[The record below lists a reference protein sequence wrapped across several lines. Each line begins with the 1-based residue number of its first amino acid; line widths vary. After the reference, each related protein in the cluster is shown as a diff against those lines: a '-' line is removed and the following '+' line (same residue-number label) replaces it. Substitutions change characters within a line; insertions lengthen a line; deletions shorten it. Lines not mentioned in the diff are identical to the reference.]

1 MRYKQIRYD
10 GLMEKYII
18 DFSKDLI
25 KFIDAS
31 PLNYFAVKNSSEIL
45 EANGFKKLKED
56 EVWDLD
62 KGKYY
67 TTRDDSALIA
77 FEIGEDVK
85 KGFEIIGSHT
95 DSPTFKIKS
104 NAEVD
109 DTGFLKLNIE
119 AYGGMIHSSWLDRTL
134 SLAGKVAYKEKGEI
148 KYALVN
154 IDRDLLTI
162 ANAAIHMNRE
172 INKGY
177 SYNAQENL
185 YPLVEAIRENLEPEN
200 YLVNILAEELE
211 IGAEDILDFDLA
223 LYDRQKGAIINNMV
237 HIGRLDNLGS
247 VHASLRALVD
257 SKPGRNKMI
266 LLSDN
271 EEIGSRTRGGAA
283 SNFLENT
290 LERIALKFGL
300 DREGY
305 QIMVENSMIISAD
318 QAHATH
324 PNYKNFADPTNI
336 VKMNEGLVIKIAANG
351 AYATSIETKARLIN
365 IANKS
370 GYKLQ
375 TFHNRN
381 DKQGGSTIG
390 PITAT
395 ALGIK
400 AIDVG
405 IPLLAMHSIRELAGV
420 RDIYEAYD
428 IYKKFFEE
436 D

>member
-1 MRYKQIRYD
+1 
-10 GLMEKYII
+10 MEKYSI

-25 KFIDAS
+25 NFIDRS
-31 PLNYFAVKNSSEIL
+31 PLNYFAVKNASEIL
-45 EANGFKKLKED
+45 EENGFKKVRED
-56 EVWDLD
+56 EVWELE

-77 FEIGEDVK
+77 FEIGEDIK

-104 NAEVD
+104 NSEMA

-119 AYGGMIHSSWLDRTL
+119 AYGGMIHSTWLDRTL
-134 SLAGKVAYKEKGEI
+134 SLAGKVSYEEDGKI
-148 KYALVN
+148 NYALVN
-154 IDRDLLTI
+154 IDKDLLTI

-177 SYNAQENL
+177 AYNAQDNL
-185 YPLVEAIRENLEPEN
+185 YPLVKTIKDDLESEN
-200 YLVNILAEELE
+200 YLVNLLAEELK
-211 IGAEDILDFDLA
+211 IKAEDIIDFDLG

-237 HIGRLDNLGS
+237 HVGRLDNLGS
-247 VHASLRALVD
+247 VHASLMALVD
-257 SKPGRNKMI
+257 SKQGKNKII

-271 EEIGSRTRGGAA
+271 EEIGSSTRGGAA
-283 SNFLENT
+283 SNFLGNI

-300 DREGY
+300 DREEY
-305 QIMVENSMIISAD
+305 QIMIENSMIISAD
-318 QAHATH
+318 QAHAVH
-324 PNYKNFADPTNI
+324 PNYKAFADPTNI

-351 AYATSIETKARLIN
+351 AYASTLETKTRLIN
-365 IANKS
+365 IAKKHD
-370 GYKLQ
+370 YKLQ

-381 DKQGGSTIG
+381 DKVGGSTIG
-390 PITAT
+390 PITST

-420 RDIYEAYD
+420 EDIYEAYE

>member
-1 MRYKQIRYD
+1 MNS
-10 GLMEKYII
+10 I

-25 KFIDAS
+25 NFIDRS
-31 PLNYFAVKNSSEIL
+31 PLNYFAVKNASEIL
-45 EANGFKKLKED
+45 EENGFKKVKED
-56 EVWDLD
+56 EVWELE

-77 FEIGEDVK
+77 FEIGEDIK
-85 KGFEIIGSHT
+85 KGFDIIGSHT

-104 NAEVD
+104 NPEMD
-109 DTGFLKLNIE
+109 DIGFLKLNIE
-119 AYGGMIHSSWLDRTL
+119 GYGGMIHSTWLDRTL
-134 SLAGKVAYKEKGEI
+134 SLAGKVAYKEEGKI

-177 SYNAQENL
+177 AYNTQENL
-185 YPLVEAIRENLEPEN
+185 YPLVKTIKDNLESEN
-200 YLVNILAEELE
+200 YLVNLLAEELK
-211 IGAEDILDFDLA
+211 IKVEDIIDFDLG

-237 HIGRLDNLGS
+237 HVGRLDNLGS
-247 VHASLRALVD
+247 VHASLKALID
-257 SKPGRNKMI
+257 SKPGKNKMI

-271 EEIGSRTRGGAA
+271 EEIGSSTRGGAA
-283 SNFLENT
+283 SNLLGNT
-290 LERIALKFGL
+290 LERIAIKFGL

-318 QAHATH
+318 QAHAVH
-324 PNYKNFADPTNI
+324 PNYKAFADPTNE

-365 IANKS
+365 IANKL

-381 DKQGGSTIG
+381 DKVGGSTIG
-390 PITAT
+390 PITST
-395 ALGIK
+395 VLGIK

-405 IPLLAMHSIRELAGV
+405 IPILAMHSIRELAGV
-420 RDIYEAYD
+420 DDIYEAYE

>member
-1 MRYKQIRYD
+1 MNSI
-10 GLMEKYII
+10 E
-18 DFSKDLI
+18 FSKDLI
-25 KFIDAS
+25 SFIDAS
-31 PLNYFAVKNSSEIL
+31 PLNYFAVKNASEIL
-45 EANGFKKLKED
+45 EDNGFKKLRED
-56 EVWDLD
+56 EVWDLS

-67 TTRDDSALIA
+67 TTRDDSALVA
-77 FEIGEDVK
+77 FEIGEDAK

-104 NAEVD
+104 NPEMVD
-109 DTGFLKLNIE
+109 GGFLKLNIE
-119 AYGGMIHSSWLDRTL
+119 GYGGMIHSTWLDRTL
-134 SLAGKVAYKEKGEI
+134 SLAGKVAYKKDKNIEYG
-148 KYALVN
+148 LVN

-162 ANAAIHMNRE
+162 PNAAIHMNRE

-177 SYNAQENL
+177 AYNPQENL
-185 YPLVEAIRENLEPEN
+185 YPLVETIRENLEKEN
-200 YLVNILAEELE
+200 YLVNLLAEELK
-211 IGAEDILDFDLA
+211 ISAEDILDFDLG

-237 HIGRLDNLGS
+237 QVGRLDNLGS
-247 VHASLRALVD
+247 VHASLKALVD
-257 SKPGRNKMI
+257 SKPGKNKMI

-271 EEIGSRTRGGAA
+271 EEIGSSTRGGAA
-283 SNFLENT
+283 SNLLGNT
-290 LERIALKFGL
+290 LEKIALKFSL

-318 QAHATH
+318 QAHAVH
-324 PNYKNFADPTNI
+324 PNYKSFADPTNK

-351 AYATSIETKARLIN
+351 AYASTLETKARLIN
-365 IANKS
+365 IANKL
-370 GYKLQ
+370 GLKLQ

-381 DKQGGSTIG
+381 DKVGGSTIG
-390 PITAT
+390 PITST

-400 AIDVG
+400 AVDVG

-420 RDIYEAYD
+420 EDIYEAYE

>member
-1 MRYKQIRYD
+1 
-10 GLMEKYII
+10 MEKYII

-25 KFIDAS
+25 NFIDRS
-31 PLNYFAVKNSSEIL
+31 PLNYFAVKNASEIL
-45 EANGFKKLKED
+45 EENGFKKVRED
-56 EVWDLD
+56 EVWELE
-62 KGKYY
+62 KAKYY

-77 FEIGEDVK
+77 FEIGEDIK
-85 KGFEIIGSHT
+85 KGFDIIGSHT

-104 NAEVD
+104 NPEMD
-109 DTGFLKLNIE
+109 DIGFLKLNIE
-119 AYGGMIHSSWLDRTL
+119 GYGGMIHSTWLDRTL
-134 SLAGKVAYKEKGEI
+134 SLAGKVAYKEEGKI

-177 SYNAQENL
+177 AYNTQENL
-185 YPLVEAIRENLEPEN
+185 YPLVKTIKDNLESEN
-200 YLVNILAEELE
+200 YLVNLLAEELK
-211 IGAEDILDFDLA
+211 IKIEDIIDFDLG

-237 HIGRLDNLGS
+237 HVGRLDNLGS
-247 VHASLRALVD
+247 VHASLKALID
-257 SKPGRNKMI
+257 SKPGKNKMI

-271 EEIGSRTRGGAA
+271 EEIGSSTRGGAA
-283 SNFLENT
+283 SNLLGNT
-290 LERIALKFGL
+290 LERIAIKFGL

-318 QAHATH
+318 QSHAVH
-324 PNYKNFADPTNI
+324 PNYKAFADPTNE

-365 IANKS
+365 IAKKH

-381 DKQGGSTIG
+381 DKVGGSTIG
-390 PITAT
+390 PITST
-395 ALGIK
+395 VLGIK

-420 RDIYEAYD
+420 EDIYEAYE

>member
-1 MRYKQIRYD
+1 
-10 GLMEKYII
+10 MEKYII

-25 KFIDAS
+25 NFIDRS
-31 PLNYFAVKNSSEIL
+31 PLNYFAVKNASEIL
-45 EANGFKKLKED
+45 EKNGFKKVRED
-56 EVWDLD
+56 EVWELE

-77 FEIGEDVK
+77 FEIGEDLK

-104 NAEVD
+104 NSEIA

-119 AYGGMIHSSWLDRTL
+119 AYGGMIHSTWLDRTL
-134 SLAGKVAYKEKGEI
+134 SLAGKASYKEDGKI
-148 KYALVN
+148 NYALVN
-154 IDRDLLTI
+154 IDKDLLTI

-177 SYNAQENL
+177 VYNAQDNL
-185 YPLVEAIRENLEPEN
+185 YPLVKTIKDELESEN
-200 YLVNILAEELE
+200 YLVNLLAEELK
-211 IGAEDILDFDLA
+211 IKAEDIIDFDLG

-237 HIGRLDNLGS
+237 HVGRLDNLGS
-247 VHASLRALVD
+247 VHASLMALVD
-257 SKPGRNKMI
+257 SKQGKNKMI

-271 EEIGSRTRGGAA
+271 EEIGSSTRGGAA
-283 SNFLENT
+283 SNFLGNT

-300 DREGY
+300 DREEY
-305 QIMVENSMIISAD
+305 QIMIENSMIISAD
-318 QAHATH
+318 QAHAVH
-324 PNYKNFADPTNI
+324 PNYKAFADPTNI

-351 AYATSIETKARLIN
+351 AYASTLETKTRLIN
-365 IANKS
+365 IAKKHD
-370 GYKLQ
+370 YKLQ

-381 DKQGGSTIG
+381 DKVGGSTIG
-390 PITAT
+390 PITST

-420 RDIYEAYD
+420 EDIYEAYE

>member
-1 MRYKQIRYD
+1 MNS
-10 GLMEKYII
+10 I

-25 KFIDAS
+25 NFIDRS
-31 PLNYFAVKNSSEIL
+31 PLNYFAVKNASEIL
-45 EANGFKKLKED
+45 EENGFKKVRED
-56 EVWDLD
+56 EVWELE

-77 FEIGEDVK
+77 FEIGEDIK
-85 KGFEIIGSHT
+85 KGFDIIGSHT

-104 NAEVD
+104 NSEMD
-109 DTGFLKLNIE
+109 DVGFLKLNIE
-119 AYGGMIHSSWLDRTL
+119 AYGGMIHSTWLDRTL
-134 SLAGKVAYKEKGEI
+134 SLAGKVAYKEEGKI

-177 SYNAQENL
+177 VYNTQDNL
-185 YPLVEAIRENLEPEN
+185 YPLVKTIKDNLESEK
-200 YLVNILAEELE
+200 YLVNFLAEELK
-211 IGAEDILDFDLA
+211 IKAEHIVDFDLG

-237 HIGRLDNLGS
+237 HVGRLDNLGS
-247 VHASLRALVD
+247 VHASLKALID
-257 SKPGRNKMI
+257 SKPGKNKMI

-271 EEIGSRTRGGAA
+271 EEIGSSTRGGAA
-283 SNFLENT
+283 SNLLGNT
-290 LERIALKFGL
+290 LERIAIKFGL

-318 QAHATH
+318 QAHAVH
-324 PNYKNFADPTNI
+324 PNYKAFADPTNE

-365 IANKS
+365 IAKKH

-381 DKQGGSTIG
+381 DKVGGSTIG
-390 PITAT
+390 PITST
-395 ALGIK
+395 LLGIK

-420 RDIYEAYD
+420 EDIYEAYE

>member
-1 MRYKQIRYD
+1 
-10 GLMEKYII
+10 MEKYII

-25 KFIDAS
+25 NFIDRS
-31 PLNYFAVKNSSEIL
+31 PLNYFAVKNASEIL
-45 EANGFKKLKED
+45 EKNGFKKVRED
-56 EVWDLD
+56 EVWELE

-77 FEIGEDVK
+77 FEIGEDLK

-104 NAEVD
+104 NSEMA

-119 AYGGMIHSSWLDRTL
+119 AYGGMIHSTWLDRTL
-134 SLAGKVAYKEKGEI
+134 SLAGKVSYKEDGKI
-148 KYALVN
+148 NYVLVN
-154 IDRDLLTI
+154 IDKDLLTI

-177 SYNAQENL
+177 VYNAQDNL
-185 YPLVEAIRENLEPEN
+185 YPLVKTIKDELESEN
-200 YLVNILAEELE
+200 YLGNLLAEELK
-211 IGAEDILDFDLA
+211 IKAEDIIDFDLG

-237 HIGRLDNLGS
+237 HVGRLDNLGS
-247 VHASLRALVD
+247 VHASLMALVD
-257 SKPGRNKMI
+257 SEQGKNKMI

-271 EEIGSRTRGGAA
+271 EEIGSSTRGGAA
-283 SNFLENT
+283 SNFLGNT

-300 DREGY
+300 DREEY
-305 QIMVENSMIISAD
+305 QIMIENSMIISAD
-318 QAHATH
+318 QAHAVH
-324 PNYKNFADPTNI
+324 PNYKAFADPTNI

-351 AYATSIETKARLIN
+351 AYASTLETKTRLIN
-365 IANKS
+365 IAKKHD
-370 GYKLQ
+370 YKLQ

-381 DKQGGSTIG
+381 DKVGGSTIG
-390 PITAT
+390 PITST

-420 RDIYEAYD
+420 EDIYEAYE

>member
-1 MRYKQIRYD
+1 
-10 GLMEKYII
+10 MEKYII

-25 KFIDAS
+25 NFIDRS
-31 PLNYFAVKNSSEIL
+31 PLNYFAVKNASEIL
-45 EANGFKKLKED
+45 EKNGFKKVRED
-56 EVWDLD
+56 EVWELE

-77 FEIGEDVK
+77 FEIGEDLK

-104 NAEVD
+104 NSEMA

-119 AYGGMIHSSWLDRTL
+119 AYGGMIHSTWLDRTL
-134 SLAGKVAYKEKGEI
+134 SLAGKVTYKEDGKI
-148 KYALVN
+148 NYALVN
-154 IDRDLLTI
+154 IDKDLLTI

-177 SYNAQENL
+177 VYNAQDNL
-185 YPLVEAIRENLEPEN
+185 YPLVKTIKDDLESEN
-200 YLVNILAEELE
+200 YLVNLLAEELK
-211 IGAEDILDFDLA
+211 IKAEDIIDFDLG
-223 LYDRQKGAIINNMV
+223 LYDRQKGAIINDMV
-237 HIGRLDNLGS
+237 HVGRLDNLGS
-247 VHASLRALVD
+247 VHASLMALVD
-257 SKPGRNKMI
+257 SRQGKNKMI

-271 EEIGSRTRGGAA
+271 EEIGSSTRGGAA
-283 SNFLENT
+283 SNFLGNT

-300 DREGY
+300 DREEY
-305 QIMVENSMIISAD
+305 QIMIENSMIISAD
-318 QAHATH
+318 QAHAVH
-324 PNYKNFADPTNI
+324 PNYKAFADPTNI

-351 AYATSIETKARLIN
+351 AYASTLETKTRLIN
-365 IANKS
+365 IAKKHD
-370 GYKLQ
+370 YKLQ

-381 DKQGGSTIG
+381 DKVGGSTIG
-390 PITAT
+390 PITST
-395 ALGIK
+395 VLGIK

-420 RDIYEAYD
+420 EDIYEAYE

>member
-1 MRYKQIRYD
+1 MNS
-10 GLMEKYII
+10 I

-25 KFIDAS
+25 NFIDAS
-31 PLNYFAVKNSSEIL
+31 PLNYFAVKNAGKIL
-45 EANGFKKLKED
+45 EENGFKKLRED
-56 EVWDLD
+56 QVWDLE

-67 TTRDDSALIA
+67 TSRDDSALIA
-77 FEIGEDVK
+77 FEIGEDLK

-95 DSPTFKIKS
+95 DSPTFKVKS
-104 NAEVD
+104 NPEMA

-119 AYGGMIHSSWLDRTL
+119 AYGGMIHSTWLDRTL
-134 SLAGKVAYKEKGEI
+134 SLAGKVAYKKDGKI
-148 KYALVN
+148 KYELVN
-154 IDRDLLTI
+154 IDKDLLTI

-172 INKGY
+172 VNKGY
-177 SYNAQENL
+177 AYNTQDNL
-185 YPLVEAIRENLEPEN
+185 YPLVKTIKDELEGDS
-200 YLVNILAEELE
+200 YLVNVLAEELG
-211 IGAEDILDFDLA
+211 INPEDILDFDLG

-237 HIGRLDNLGS
+237 HVGRLDNLGS
-247 VHASLRALVD
+247 VHASLMALVD
-257 SKPGRNKMI
+257 SKQGKNKMI

-283 SNFLENT
+283 SNLLGNT

-324 PNYKNFADPTNI
+324 PNYKAFADPTNI

-351 AYATSIETKARLIN
+351 AYASTIETKARLIN
-365 IANKS
+365 IAKKY
-370 GYKLQ
+370 GYKIQ

-381 DKQGGSTIG
+381 DKVGGLTIG
-390 PITAT
+390 PITST

-400 AIDVG
+400 ALDVG

-420 RDIYEAYD
+420 EDIYQAYE

>member
-1 MRYKQIRYD
+1 
-10 GLMEKYII
+10 MEKYII

-25 KFIDAS
+25 NFIDRS
-31 PLNYFAVKNSSEIL
+31 PLNYFAVKNASEIL
-45 EANGFKKLKED
+45 EKNGFKKVRED
-56 EVWDLD
+56 EVWELE

-77 FEIGEDVK
+77 FEIGEDLK

-104 NAEVD
+104 NSEMA

-119 AYGGMIHSSWLDRTL
+119 AYGGMIHSTWLDRTL
-134 SLAGKVAYKEKGEI
+134 SLAGKASYKEDGKI
-148 KYALVN
+148 NYALVN
-154 IDRDLLTI
+154 IDKDLLTI

-177 SYNAQENL
+177 SYNVQENL
-185 YPLVEAIRENLEPEN
+185 YPLVKTIKDELESKN
-200 YLVNILAEELE
+200 YLVKLLADELDIEAENI
-211 IGAEDILDFDLA
+211 IDFDLG
-223 LYDRQKGAIINNMV
+223 LYDRQKGAIINDMV
-237 HIGRLDNLGS
+237 HVGRLDNLGS
-247 VHASLRALVD
+247 VHASLMALVD
-257 SKPGRNKMI
+257 SRQGKNKMI

-271 EEIGSRTRGGAA
+271 EEIGSSTRGGAA
-283 SNFLENT
+283 SNFLGNT

-300 DREGY
+300 DREEY
-305 QIMVENSMIISAD
+305 QIMIENSMIISAD
-318 QAHATH
+318 QAHAVH
-324 PNYKNFADPTNI
+324 PNYKAFADPTNI

-351 AYATSIETKARLIN
+351 AYASTLETKTRLIN
-365 IANKS
+365 IAKKHD
-370 GYKLQ
+370 YKLQ

-381 DKQGGSTIG
+381 DKVGGSTIG
-390 PITAT
+390 PITST
-395 ALGIK
+395 VLGIK

-420 RDIYEAYD
+420 EDIYEAYE

>member
-1 MRYKQIRYD
+1 MNS
-10 GLMEKYII
+10 I

-25 KFIDAS
+25 NFIDRS
-31 PLNYFAVKNSSEIL
+31 PLNFFAVKNASEIL
-45 EANGFKKLKED
+45 EENGFKKVKED
-56 EVWDLD
+56 EVWELE

-77 FEIGEDVK
+77 FEIGEDIK
-85 KGFEIIGSHT
+85 KGFDIIGSHT

-104 NAEVD
+104 NPEMD
-109 DTGFLKLNIE
+109 DIGFLKLNIE
-119 AYGGMIHSSWLDRTL
+119 AYGGMIHSTWLDRTL
-134 SLAGKVAYKEKGEI
+134 SLAGKVAYKEEGKIE
-148 KYALVN
+148 YALVN

-177 SYNAQENL
+177 AYNTQENL
-185 YPLVEAIRENLEPEN
+185 YPLVKTIKDNLESEN
-200 YLVNILAEELE
+200 YLVNLLAEELK
-211 IGAEDILDFDLA
+211 IKVEDIIDFDLG

-237 HIGRLDNLGS
+237 HVGRLDNLGS
-247 VHASLRALVD
+247 VHASLKALID
-257 SKPGRNKMI
+257 SKPGKNKMI

-271 EEIGSRTRGGAA
+271 EEIGSSTRGGAA
-283 SNFLENT
+283 SNLLGNT
-290 LERIALKFGL
+290 LERIAIKFGL

-318 QAHATH
+318 QAHAVH
-324 PNYKNFADPTNI
+324 PNYKAFADPTNE

-365 IANKS
+365 IANKL

-381 DKQGGSTIG
+381 DKVGGSTIG
-390 PITAT
+390 PITST
-395 ALGIK
+395 VLGIK

-420 RDIYEAYD
+420 EDIYEAYE

>member
-1 MRYKQIRYD
+1 MNSI
-10 GLMEKYII
+10 E
-18 DFSKDLI
+18 FSKDLI
-25 KFIDAS
+25 SFIDAS
-31 PLNYFAVKNSSEIL
+31 PLNYFAVKNASEIL
-45 EANGFKKLKED
+45 EDNGFKKLRED
-56 EVWDLD
+56 EVWDLS

-67 TTRDDSALIA
+67 TTRDDSALVA

-104 NAEVD
+104 NPEMVD
-109 DTGFLKLNIE
+109 GGFLKLNIE
-119 AYGGMIHSSWLDRTL
+119 GYGGMIHSTWLDRTL
-134 SLAGKVAYKEKGEI
+134 SLAGKVAYKKDKKIEYG
-148 KYALVN
+148 LVN

-162 ANAAIHMNRE
+162 PNAAIHMNRE

-177 SYNAQENL
+177 AYNPQENL
-185 YPLVEAIRENLEPEN
+185 YPLVKTIRENLEKEN
-200 YLVNILAEELE
+200 YLVNLLAEELK
-211 IGAEDILDFDLA
+211 ISAEDILDFDLG

-237 HIGRLDNLGS
+237 QVGRLDNLGS
-247 VHASLRALVD
+247 VHASLKALVD
-257 SKPGRNKMI
+257 SKPGKNKMI

-271 EEIGSRTRGGAA
+271 EEIGSSTRGGAA
-283 SNFLENT
+283 SNLLGNT
-290 LERIALKFGL
+290 LERIALKFSL

-318 QAHATH
+318 QAHAVH
-324 PNYKNFADPTNI
+324 PNYKSFADPTNK

-351 AYATSIETKARLIN
+351 AYASTLETKARLIN
-365 IANKS
+365 IANKL
-370 GYKLQ
+370 GLKLQ

-381 DKQGGSTIG
+381 DKVGGSTIG
-390 PITAT
+390 PITST

-400 AIDVG
+400 AVDVG
-405 IPLLAMHSIRELAGV
+405 IPLLAMHSIRELAGLE
-420 RDIYEAYD
+420 DIYEAYE

>member
-1 MRYKQIRYD
+1 MNS
-10 GLMEKYII
+10 I

-25 KFIDAS
+25 NFIDRS
-31 PLNYFAVKNSSEIL
+31 PLNYFAVKNASEIL
-45 EANGFKKLKED
+45 EENGFKKVKED
-56 EVWDLD
+56 EVWDLE

-77 FEIGEDVK
+77 FEIGEDIK
-85 KGFEIIGSHT
+85 KGFDIIGSHT

-104 NAEVD
+104 NPEMD
-109 DTGFLKLNIE
+109 DIGFLKLNIE
-119 AYGGMIHSSWLDRTL
+119 AYGGMIHSTWLDRTL
-134 SLAGKVAYKEKGEI
+134 SLAGKVAYKEEGKI

-177 SYNAQENL
+177 AYNAQDNL
-185 YPLVEAIRENLEPEN
+185 YPLVKTIKDNLESEN
-200 YLVNILAEELE
+200 YLVNLLAEELK
-211 IGAEDILDFDLA
+211 IKVEDIIDFDLG
-223 LYDRQKGAIINNMV
+223 LYDRQKGAIINDMV
-237 HIGRLDNLGS
+237 HVGRLDNLGS
-247 VHASLRALVD
+247 VHASLKALID
-257 SKPGRNKMI
+257 SKPGKNKMI

-271 EEIGSRTRGGAA
+271 EEIGSSTRGGAA
-283 SNFLENT
+283 SNLLGNT
-290 LERIALKFGL
+290 LERIAIKFGL

-318 QAHATH
+318 QAHAVH
-324 PNYKNFADPTNI
+324 PNYKAFADPTNI

-365 IANKS
+365 IANKL

-381 DKQGGSTIG
+381 DKVGGSTIG
-390 PITAT
+390 PITST
-395 ALGIK
+395 VLGIK

-420 RDIYEAYD
+420 EDIYEAYE

>member
-1 MRYKQIRYD
+1 MNS
-10 GLMEKYII
+10 I

-25 KFIDAS
+25 NFIDAS
-31 PLNYFAVKNSSEIL
+31 PLNYFAVKNAGEIL
-45 EANGFKKLKED
+45 EANGFKKLRED
-56 EVWDLD
+56 EVWDLE

-77 FEIGEDVK
+77 FEIGEDLK

-95 DSPTFKIKS
+95 DSPTFKVKS
-104 NAEVD
+104 NPEMAD
-109 DTGFLKLNIE
+109 AGFLKLNIE
-119 AYGGMIHSSWLDRTL
+119 GYGGMIHSTWLDRTL
-134 SLAGKVAYKEKGEI
+134 SLAGKVAYEEDGKV

-177 SYNAQENL
+177 AYNPQDNL
-185 YPLVEAIRENLEPEN
+185 YPLVKTIKDRLEGES
-200 YLVNILAEELE
+200 YLLNILAEELAIDPE
-211 IGAEDILDFDLA
+211 NILDFDLG
-223 LYDRQKGAIINNMV
+223 LYDRQKGALINDMV
-237 HIGRLDNLGS
+237 QVGRLDNLGS
-247 VHASLRALVD
+247 VHASLMALVD

-283 SNFLENT
+283 SNFLGNI
-290 LERIALKFGL
+290 LERIAQKFGL

-305 QIMVENSMIISAD
+305 QIMIENSMIISAD

-324 PNYKNFADPTNI
+324 PNYQAFADPTNKVRI
-336 VKMNEGLVIKIAANG
+336 NEGLVIKIAANG
-351 AYATSIETKARLIN
+351 AYASTIETKARLMK
-365 IANKS
+365 IAKKY

-390 PITAT
+390 PITST

-400 AIDVG
+400 ALDVG

-420 RDIYEAYD
+420 DDIYEAYE

>member
-1 MRYKQIRYD
+1 MNS
-10 GLMEKYII
+10 I

-25 KFIDAS
+25 NFIDRS
-31 PLNYFAVKNSSEIL
+31 PLNYFAVKNASEIL
-45 EANGFKKLKED
+45 EENGFKKVRED
-56 EVWDLD
+56 EVWELE

-77 FEIGEDVK
+77 FEIGEDIK
-85 KGFEIIGSHT
+85 KGFDIIGSHT

-104 NAEVD
+104 NPEMD
-109 DTGFLKLNIE
+109 DIGFLKLNIE
-119 AYGGMIHSSWLDRTL
+119 AYGGMIHSTWLDRTL
-134 SLAGKVAYKEKGEI
+134 SLAGKASYKEDGKI
-148 KYALVN
+148 NYALVN
-154 IDRDLLTI
+154 IDKDLLTI

-177 SYNAQENL
+177 VYNAQDNL
-185 YPLVEAIRENLEPEN
+185 YPLVKTIKDNLESEN
-200 YLVNILAEELE
+200 YLVNLLAEELK
-211 IGAEDILDFDLA
+211 IKVEDIIDFDLG

-237 HIGRLDNLGS
+237 HVGRLDNLGS
-247 VHASLRALVD
+247 VHASLKALID
-257 SKPGRNKMI
+257 SKPGKNKMI

-271 EEIGSRTRGGAA
+271 EEIGSSTRGGAA
-283 SNFLENT
+283 SNLLGNT
-290 LERIALKFGL
+290 LERIAIKFGL

-318 QAHATH
+318 QAHAVH
-324 PNYKNFADPTNI
+324 PNYKAFADPTNE

-365 IANKS
+365 IANKL

-381 DKQGGSTIG
+381 DKVGGSTIG
-390 PITAT
+390 PITST
-395 ALGIK
+395 VLGIK

-420 RDIYEAYD
+420 EDIYEAYE

>member
-1 MRYKQIRYD
+1 MNS
-10 GLMEKYII
+10 I

-25 KFIDAS
+25 NFIDRS
-31 PLNYFAVKNSSEIL
+31 PLNYFAVKNASEIL
-45 EANGFKKLKED
+45 EENGFKKVKED
-56 EVWDLD
+56 EVWELE

-77 FEIGEDVK
+77 FEIGEDIK
-85 KGFEIIGSHT
+85 KGFDIIGSHT

-104 NAEVD
+104 NPEMAD
-109 DTGFLKLNIE
+109 IGFLKLNIE
-119 AYGGMIHSSWLDRTL
+119 GYGGMIHSTWLDRTL
-134 SLAGKVAYKEKGEI
+134 SLAGKVAYKEEGKI

-177 SYNAQENL
+177 AYNTQENL
-185 YPLVEAIRENLEPEN
+185 YPLVKTIKDNLESEN
-200 YLVNILAEELE
+200 YLVNLLAEELK
-211 IGAEDILDFDLA
+211 IKVEDIIDFDLG

-237 HIGRLDNLGS
+237 HVGRLDNLGS
-247 VHASLRALVD
+247 VHASLKALID
-257 SKPGRNKMI
+257 SKPGKNKMI

-271 EEIGSRTRGGAA
+271 EEIGSSTRGGAA
-283 SNFLENT
+283 SNLLGNT
-290 LERIALKFGL
+290 LERIAIKFGL

-318 QAHATH
+318 QAHAVH
-324 PNYKNFADPTNI
+324 PNYKAFADPTNE

-365 IANKS
+365 IAKKH

-381 DKQGGSTIG
+381 DKVGGSTIG
-390 PITAT
+390 PITST
-395 ALGIK
+395 VLGIK

-420 RDIYEAYD
+420 EDIYEAYE

>member
-1 MRYKQIRYD
+1 
-10 GLMEKYII
+10 MEKYII

-25 KFIDAS
+25 NFIDRS
-31 PLNYFAVKNSSEIL
+31 PLNYFAVKNASEIL
-45 EANGFKKLKED
+45 EENGFKKVRED
-56 EVWDLD
+56 EVWELE

-77 FEIGEDVK
+77 FEIGEDLK

-104 NAEVD
+104 NSEMA

-119 AYGGMIHSSWLDRTL
+119 AYGGMIHSTWLDRTL
-134 SLAGKVAYKEKGEI
+134 SLAGKVSYKEDGKI
-148 KYALVN
+148 NYALVN
-154 IDRDLLTI
+154 IDKDLLTI

-177 SYNAQENL
+177 VYNAQDNL
-185 YPLVEAIRENLEPEN
+185 YPLVKTIKDDLESEN
-200 YLVNILAEELE
+200 YLVNLLAEELK
-211 IGAEDILDFDLA
+211 IKAEDIIDFDLG

-237 HIGRLDNLGS
+237 HVGRLDNLGS
-247 VHASLRALVD
+247 VHASLMALVD
-257 SKPGRNKMI
+257 SKQGKNKMI

-271 EEIGSRTRGGAA
+271 EEIGSSTRGGAA
-283 SNFLENT
+283 SNFLGNT

-300 DREGY
+300 DREEY
-305 QIMVENSMIISAD
+305 QIMIENSMIISAD
-318 QAHATH
+318 QAHAVH
-324 PNYKNFADPTNI
+324 PNYKAFADPTNI

-351 AYATSIETKARLIN
+351 AYASTLETKTRLIN
-365 IANKS
+365 IAKKHD
-370 GYKLQ
+370 YKLQ

-381 DKQGGSTIG
+381 DKVGGSTIG
-390 PITAT
+390 PITST

-420 RDIYEAYD
+420 EDIYEAYE

>member
-1 MRYKQIRYD
+1 
-10 GLMEKYII
+10 MEKYII

-25 KFIDAS
+25 NFIDRS
-31 PLNYFAVKNSSEIL
+31 PLNYFAVKNASEIL
-45 EANGFKKLKED
+45 EENGFKKVRED
-56 EVWDLD
+56 EVWELE

-77 FEIGEDVK
+77 FEIGEDLK

-104 NAEVD
+104 NSEMA

-119 AYGGMIHSSWLDRTL
+119 AYGGMIHSTWLDRTL
-134 SLAGKVAYKEKGEI
+134 SLAGKVSYEEDGKI
-148 KYALVN
+148 NYTLVN
-154 IDRDLLTI
+154 IDKDLLTI

-177 SYNAQENL
+177 AYNAQDNL
-185 YPLVEAIRENLEPEN
+185 YPLVKTIKDDLESEN
-200 YLVNILAEELE
+200 YLVNLLAEELK
-211 IGAEDILDFDLA
+211 IKAEDIIDFDLG
-223 LYDRQKGAIINNMV
+223 LYDRQKGSIINNMV
-237 HIGRLDNLGS
+237 HVGRLDNLGS
-247 VHASLRALVD
+247 VHASLMALVD
-257 SKPGRNKMI
+257 SKQGKNKMI

-271 EEIGSRTRGGAA
+271 EEIGSSTRGGAA
-283 SNFLENT
+283 SNFLGNT

-300 DREGY
+300 DREEY
-305 QIMVENSMIISAD
+305 QIMIENSMIISAD
-318 QAHATH
+318 QAHAVH
-324 PNYKNFADPTNI
+324 PNYKAFADPTNI

-351 AYATSIETKARLIN
+351 AYASTLETKTRLIN
-365 IANKS
+365 IAKKH

-381 DKQGGSTIG
+381 DKVGGSTIG
-390 PITAT
+390 PITST

-420 RDIYEAYD
+420 EDIYEAYE

>member
-1 MRYKQIRYD
+1 
-10 GLMEKYII
+10 MEKYII

-25 KFIDAS
+25 NFIDRS
-31 PLNYFAVKNSSEIL
+31 PLNYFAVKNASEIL
-45 EANGFKKLKED
+45 EENGFKKVRED
-56 EVWDLD
+56 EVWELE

-77 FEIGEDVK
+77 FEIGEDLK

-104 NAEVD
+104 NSEMA

-119 AYGGMIHSSWLDRTL
+119 AYGGMIHSTWLDRTL
-134 SLAGKVAYKEKGEI
+134 SLAGKVSYKEEGKI

-154 IDRDLLTI
+154 IDKDLLTI

-177 SYNAQENL
+177 AYNTQDNL
-185 YPLVEAIRENLEPEN
+185 YPLVKTIKDNLESEK
-200 YLVNILAEELE
+200 YLVNLLAEELK
-211 IGAEDILDFDLA
+211 IKVEDIIDFDLG

-237 HIGRLDNLGS
+237 HVGRLDNLGS
-247 VHASLRALVD
+247 VHASLKALID
-257 SKPGRNKMI
+257 SKPGKNKMI

-271 EEIGSRTRGGAA
+271 EEIGSSTRGGAA
-283 SNFLENT
+283 SNLLGNT
-290 LERIALKFGL
+290 LERIAIKFGI
-300 DREGY
+300 DREEY
-305 QIMVENSMIISAD
+305 QIMIENSMIISAD
-318 QAHATH
+318 QAHAVH
-324 PNYKNFADPTNI
+324 PNYKAFADPTNE

-365 IANKS
+365 IANKL

-381 DKQGGSTIG
+381 DKVGGSTIG
-390 PITAT
+390 PITST
-395 ALGIK
+395 VLGIK

-420 RDIYEAYD
+420 EDIYEAYE

>member
-1 MRYKQIRYD
+1 MNS
-10 GLMEKYII
+10 I

-25 KFIDAS
+25 NFIDRS
-31 PLNYFAVKNSSEIL
+31 PLNYFAVKNASEIL
-45 EANGFKKLKED
+45 EENGFKKVKED
-56 EVWDLD
+56 EVWDLE

-77 FEIGEDVK
+77 FEIGEDIK
-85 KGFEIIGSHT
+85 KGFDIIGSHT

-104 NAEVD
+104 NPEMD
-109 DTGFLKLNIE
+109 DIGFLKLNIE
-119 AYGGMIHSSWLDRTL
+119 GYGGMIHSTWLDRTL
-134 SLAGKVAYKEKGEI
+134 SLAGKVAYKEEGKI

-177 SYNAQENL
+177 AYNAQENL
-185 YPLVEAIRENLEPEN
+185 YPLVKTIKDNLESEN
-200 YLVNILAEELE
+200 YLVNLLAEELK
-211 IGAEDILDFDLA
+211 IKVEDIIDFDLG
-223 LYDRQKGAIINNMV
+223 LYDRQKGAIINDMV
-237 HIGRLDNLGS
+237 HVGRLDNLGS
-247 VHASLRALVD
+247 VHASLKALID
-257 SKPGRNKMI
+257 SKPGKNKMI

-271 EEIGSRTRGGAA
+271 EEIGSSTRGGAA
-283 SNFLENT
+283 SNLLGNT
-290 LERIALKFGL
+290 LERIAIKFGL

-318 QAHATH
+318 QAHAVH
-324 PNYKNFADPTNI
+324 PNYKAFADPTNE

-365 IANKS
+365 IANKL

-381 DKQGGSTIG
+381 DKVGGSTIG
-390 PITAT
+390 PITST
-395 ALGIK
+395 VLGIK

-420 RDIYEAYD
+420 EDIYEAYE

>member
-1 MRYKQIRYD
+1 MNS
-10 GLMEKYII
+10 I

-25 KFIDAS
+25 NFIDRS
-31 PLNYFAVKNSSEIL
+31 PLNYFAVKNASEIL
-45 EANGFKKLKED
+45 EENGFKKVRED
-56 EVWDLD
+56 EVWELE

-77 FEIGEDVK
+77 FEIGEDLK

-104 NAEVD
+104 NPEMA

-119 AYGGMIHSSWLDRTL
+119 AYGGMIHSTWLDRTL
-134 SLAGKVAYKEKGEI
+134 SLAGKVSYKEDGKI
-148 KYALVN
+148 NYTLVN
-154 IDRDLLTI
+154 IDKDLLTI

-177 SYNAQENL
+177 AYNAQDNL
-185 YPLVEAIRENLEPEN
+185 YPLVKTIKDDLESEN
-200 YLVNILAEELE
+200 YLVNLLAEELK
-211 IGAEDILDFDLA
+211 IKAEDIIDFDLG

-237 HIGRLDNLGS
+237 HVGRLDNLGS
-247 VHASLRALVD
+247 VHASLMALVD
-257 SKPGRNKMI
+257 SKQGKNKMI

-271 EEIGSRTRGGAA
+271 EEIGSSTRGGAA
-283 SNFLENT
+283 SNFLGNT

-300 DREGY
+300 DREEY
-305 QIMVENSMIISAD
+305 QIMIENSMIISAD
-318 QAHATH
+318 QAHAVH
-324 PNYKNFADPTNI
+324 PNYKAFADPTNI

-351 AYATSIETKARLIN
+351 AYASTLETKTRLIN
-365 IANKS
+365 IAKKHD
-370 GYKLQ
+370 YKLQ

-381 DKQGGSTIG
+381 DKVGGSTIG
-390 PITAT
+390 PITST

-420 RDIYEAYD
+420 EDIYEAYE

>member
-1 MRYKQIRYD
+1 MNS
-10 GLMEKYII
+10 I

-25 KFIDAS
+25 NFIDRS
-31 PLNYFAVKNSSEIL
+31 PLNYFAVKNASEIL
-45 EANGFKKLKED
+45 EENGFKKVRED
-56 EVWDLD
+56 EVWDLE

-77 FEIGEDVK
+77 FEIGEDIK
-85 KGFEIIGSHT
+85 KGFDIIGSHT

-104 NAEVD
+104 KPEMD
-109 DTGFLKLNIE
+109 DIGFLKLNIE
-119 AYGGMIHSSWLDRTL
+119 AYGGMIHSTWLDRTL
-134 SLAGKVAYKEKGEI
+134 SLAGKVAYKEEGKI

-177 SYNAQENL
+177 AYNTQDNL
-185 YPLVEAIRENLEPEN
+185 YPLVKTIKDNLESEN
-200 YLVNILAEELE
+200 YLVNLLAEELK
-211 IGAEDILDFDLA
+211 IKAEHIIDFDLG

-237 HIGRLDNLGS
+237 HVGRLDNLGS
-247 VHASLRALVD
+247 VHASLKALID
-257 SKPGRNKMI
+257 SKPGKNKMI

-271 EEIGSRTRGGAA
+271 EEIGSSTRGGAA
-283 SNFLENT
+283 SNLLGNT
-290 LERIALKFGL
+290 LERIAIKFGL

-318 QAHATH
+318 QAHAVH
-324 PNYKNFADPTNI
+324 PNYKAFADPTNE

-365 IANKS
+365 IAKKH

-381 DKQGGSTIG
+381 DKVGGSTIG
-390 PITAT
+390 PITST
-395 ALGIK
+395 VLGIK

-420 RDIYEAYD
+420 EDIYEAYE

>member
-1 MRYKQIRYD
+1 
-10 GLMEKYII
+10 MEKYII

-25 KFIDAS
+25 NFIDRS
-31 PLNYFAVKNSSEIL
+31 PLNYFAVKNASEIL
-45 EANGFKKLKED
+45 EENGFKKVRED
-56 EVWDLD
+56 EVWELE

-77 FEIGEDVK
+77 FEIGEDLK

-104 NAEVD
+104 NPEMA

-119 AYGGMIHSSWLDRTL
+119 AYGGMIHSTWLDRTL
-134 SLAGKVAYKEKGEI
+134 SLAGKVSYKEDGKI
-148 KYALVN
+148 NYTLVN
-154 IDRDLLTI
+154 IDKDLLTI

-177 SYNAQENL
+177 AYNAQDNL
-185 YPLVEAIRENLEPEN
+185 YPLVKTIKDDLESEN
-200 YLVNILAEELE
+200 YLVNLLAEELK
-211 IGAEDILDFDLA
+211 IKAEDIIDFDLD

-237 HIGRLDNLGS
+237 HVGRLDNLGS
-247 VHASLRALVD
+247 VHASLMALVD
-257 SKPGRNKMI
+257 SKQGKNKMI

-271 EEIGSRTRGGAA
+271 EEIGSSTRGGAA
-283 SNFLENT
+283 SNFLGNT

-300 DREGY
+300 DREEY
-305 QIMVENSMIISAD
+305 QIMIENSMIISAD
-318 QAHATH
+318 QAHAVH
-324 PNYKNFADPTNI
+324 PNYKAFADPTNI

-351 AYATSIETKARLIN
+351 AYASTLETKTKLIN
-365 IANKS
+365 IAKKHD
-370 GYKLQ
+370 YKLQ

-381 DKQGGSTIG
+381 DKVGGSTIG
-390 PITAT
+390 PITST

-420 RDIYEAYD
+420 EDIYEAYE

>member
-1 MRYKQIRYD
+1 
-10 GLMEKYII
+10 MEKYII

-25 KFIDAS
+25 NFIDRS
-31 PLNYFAVKNSSEIL
+31 PLNYFAVKNASEIL
-45 EANGFKKLKED
+45 EKNGFKKVRED
-56 EVWDLD
+56 EVWELE

-77 FEIGEDVK
+77 FEIGEDLK

-104 NAEVD
+104 NSEMA

-119 AYGGMIHSSWLDRTL
+119 AYGGMIHSTWLDRTL
-134 SLAGKVAYKEKGEI
+134 SLAGKASYKEDGKI
-148 KYALVN
+148 NYALVN
-154 IDRDLLTI
+154 IDKDLLTI

-177 SYNAQENL
+177 SYNVQENL
-185 YPLVEAIRENLEPEN
+185 YPLVKTIKDELESEN
-200 YLVNILAEELE
+200 YLVNLLAEELK
-211 IGAEDILDFDLA
+211 IKAEDIIDFDLG

-237 HIGRLDNLGS
+237 HVGRLDNLGS
-247 VHASLRALVD
+247 VHASLMALVD
-257 SKPGRNKMI
+257 SKQGKNKMI

-271 EEIGSRTRGGAA
+271 EEIGSSTRGGAA
-283 SNFLENT
+283 SNFLGNT

-300 DREGY
+300 DREEY
-305 QIMVENSMIISAD
+305 QIMIENSMIISAD
-318 QAHATH
+318 QAHAVH
-324 PNYKNFADPTNI
+324 PNYKAFADPTNI

-351 AYATSIETKARLIN
+351 AYASTLETKSRLIN
-365 IANKS
+365 IAKKH

-381 DKQGGSTIG
+381 DKVGGSTIG
-390 PITAT
+390 PITST

-420 RDIYEAYD
+420 EDIYEAYE

>member
-1 MRYKQIRYD
+1 MNS
-10 GLMEKYII
+10 I

-25 KFIDAS
+25 NFIDRS
-31 PLNYFAVKNSSEIL
+31 PLNYFAVKNASEIL
-45 EANGFKKLKED
+45 EENGFKKVKED
-56 EVWDLD
+56 EVWDLE

-77 FEIGEDVK
+77 FEIGEDIK
-85 KGFEIIGSHT
+85 KGFDIIGSHT

-104 NAEVD
+104 NPEMAD
-109 DTGFLKLNIE
+109 IGFLKLNIE
-119 AYGGMIHSSWLDRTL
+119 GYGGMIHSTWLDRTL
-134 SLAGKVAYKEKGEI
+134 SLAGKVAYKEEGKI

-177 SYNAQENL
+177 AYNTQENL
-185 YPLVEAIRENLEPEN
+185 YPLVKTIKDNLESEN
-200 YLVNILAEELE
+200 YLVNLLAEELK
-211 IGAEDILDFDLA
+211 IKVEDIIDFDLG

-237 HIGRLDNLGS
+237 HVGRLDNLGS
-247 VHASLRALVD
+247 VHASLKALID
-257 SKPGRNKMI
+257 SKPGKNKMI

-271 EEIGSRTRGGAA
+271 EEIGSSTRGGAA
-283 SNFLENT
+283 SNLLGNT
-290 LERIALKFGL
+290 LERIAIKFGL

-318 QAHATH
+318 QAHAVH
-324 PNYKNFADPTNI
+324 PNYKAFADPTNE

-365 IANKS
+365 IANKL

-381 DKQGGSTIG
+381 DKVGGYTIG
-390 PITAT
+390 PITST
-395 ALGIK
+395 VLGIK

-420 RDIYEAYD
+420 EDIYEAYE

>member
-1 MRYKQIRYD
+1 MNS
-10 GLMEKYII
+10 I

-25 KFIDAS
+25 NFIDAS
-31 PLNYFAVKNSSEIL
+31 PLNYFAVRNAGEIL
-45 EANGFKKLKED
+45 EENGFKKLRED
-56 EVWDLD
+56 QVWDLE

-77 FEIGEDVK
+77 FEIGEDLK

-95 DSPTFKIKS
+95 DSPTFKVKS
-104 NAEVD
+104 NPEMA

-119 AYGGMIHSSWLDRTL
+119 AYGGMIHSTWLDRTL
-134 SLAGKVAYKEKGEI
+134 SLAGKVAYKKDCKI
-148 KYALVN
+148 KYELVN
-154 IDRDLLTI
+154 IDKDLLTI

-172 INKGY
+172 VNKGY
-177 SYNAQENL
+177 AYNTQDNL
-185 YPLVEAIRENLEPEN
+185 YPLVKTIKDELEGES
-200 YLVNILAEELE
+200 YLLNVLAEELG
-211 IGAEDILDFDLA
+211 INKEDILDFDLG

-237 HIGRLDNLGS
+237 HVGRLDNLGS
-247 VHASLRALVD
+247 VHASLMALVD

-283 SNFLENT
+283 SNLLGNT

-324 PNYKNFADPTNI
+324 PNYKAFADPTNI

-351 AYATSIETKARLIN
+351 AYASTIETKARLIN
-365 IANKS
+365 IAKKY
-370 GYKLQ
+370 GYKVQ

-381 DKQGGSTIG
+381 DKVGGSTIG
-390 PITAT
+390 PITST

-400 AIDVG
+400 ALDVG

-420 RDIYEAYD
+420 EDIYQAYE

>member
-1 MRYKQIRYD
+1 
-10 GLMEKYII
+10 MEKYII

-25 KFIDAS
+25 NFIDRS
-31 PLNYFAVKNSSEIL
+31 PLNYFAVKNASEIL
-45 EANGFKKLKED
+45 EKNGFKKVRED
-56 EVWDLD
+56 EVWELE

-77 FEIGEDVK
+77 FEIGEDIK
-85 KGFEIIGSHT
+85 KGFDIIGSHT

-104 NAEVD
+104 NPEMA

-119 AYGGMIHSSWLDRTL
+119 AYGGMIHSTWLDRTL
-134 SLAGKVAYKEKGEI
+134 SLAGKVAYKEEGKI

-177 SYNAQENL
+177 AYNTQENL
-185 YPLVEAIRENLEPEN
+185 YPLVKTIKDELESEN
-200 YLVNILAEELE
+200 YLVNLLAEELK
-211 IGAEDILDFDLA
+211 IKAEDIIDFDLG

-237 HIGRLDNLGS
+237 HVGRLDNLGS
-247 VHASLRALVD
+247 VHASLMALVD
-257 SKPGRNKMI
+257 SKQGKNKMI

-271 EEIGSRTRGGAA
+271 EEIGSSTRGGAA
-283 SNFLENT
+283 SNFLGNT

-300 DREGY
+300 DREEY
-305 QIMVENSMIISAD
+305 QIMIENSMIISAD
-318 QAHATH
+318 QAHAVH
-324 PNYKNFADPTNI
+324 PNYKAFADPTNI

-351 AYATSIETKARLIN
+351 AYASTLETKSRLIN
-365 IANKS
+365 IAKKH

-381 DKQGGSTIG
+381 DKVGGSTIG
-390 PITAT
+390 PITST

-420 RDIYEAYD
+420 EDIYEAYV

>member
-1 MRYKQIRYD
+1 MNS
-10 GLMEKYII
+10 I

-25 KFIDAS
+25 NFIDRS
-31 PLNYFAVKNSSEIL
+31 PLNYFAVKNASEIL
-45 EANGFKKLKED
+45 EENGFKKVRED
-56 EVWDLD
+56 EVWELE

-77 FEIGEDVK
+77 FEIGEDIK
-85 KGFEIIGSHT
+85 KGFDIIGSHT

-104 NAEVD
+104 NPEMA

-119 AYGGMIHSSWLDRTL
+119 AYGGMIHSTWLDRTL
-134 SLAGKVAYKEKGEI
+134 SLAGKVAYKEEGKI

-177 SYNAQENL
+177 AYNTQENL
-185 YPLVEAIRENLEPEN
+185 YPLVKTIKDNLESEN
-200 YLVNILAEELE
+200 YLVNLLAEELK
-211 IGAEDILDFDLA
+211 IKVEDIIDFDLG

-237 HIGRLDNLGS
+237 HVGRLDNLGS
-247 VHASLRALVD
+247 VHASLKALID
-257 SKPGRNKMI
+257 SKPGKNKMI

-271 EEIGSRTRGGAA
+271 EEIGSSTRGGAA
-283 SNFLENT
+283 SNLLGNT
-290 LERIALKFGL
+290 LERIAIKFGL

-318 QAHATH
+318 QAHAVH
-324 PNYKNFADPTNI
+324 PNYKAFADPTNE

-365 IANKS
+365 IANKL

-381 DKQGGSTIG
+381 DKVGGSTIG
-390 PITAT
+390 PITST
-395 ALGIK
+395 VLGIK

-420 RDIYEAYD
+420 DDIYEAYE

>member
-1 MRYKQIRYD
+1 MNS
-10 GLMEKYII
+10 I

-25 KFIDAS
+25 NFIDAS
-31 PLNYFAVKNSSEIL
+31 PLNYFAVKNAGKIL
-45 EANGFKKLKED
+45 EENGFKKLRED
-56 EVWDLD
+56 QVWDLE

-67 TTRDDSALIA
+67 TSRDDSALIA
-77 FEIGEDVK
+77 FEIGEDLK

-95 DSPTFKIKS
+95 DSPTFKVKS
-104 NAEVD
+104 KAEMA

-119 AYGGMIHSSWLDRTL
+119 AYGGMIHSTWLDRTL
-134 SLAGKVAYKEKGEI
+134 SLAGKVAYKKDGKI
-148 KYALVN
+148 KYELVN
-154 IDRDLLTI
+154 IDKDLLTI

-172 INKGY
+172 VNKGY
-177 SYNAQENL
+177 AYNTQDNL
-185 YPLVEAIRENLEPEN
+185 YPLVKTIKDELEGES
-200 YLVNILAEELE
+200 YLLNVLAEELG
-211 IGAEDILDFDLA
+211 INKEDILDFDLG

-237 HIGRLDNLGS
+237 HVGRLDNLGS
-247 VHASLRALVD
+247 VHASLMALVD

-283 SNFLENT
+283 SNLLGNT

-324 PNYKNFADPTNI
+324 PNYKAFADPTNI

-351 AYATSIETKARLIN
+351 AYASTIETKARLIN
-365 IANKS
+365 IAKKY
-370 GYKLQ
+370 GYKVQ

-381 DKQGGSTIG
+381 DKVSGSTIG
-390 PITAT
+390 PITST

-400 AIDVG
+400 ALDVG

-420 RDIYEAYD
+420 EDIYQAYE

>member
-1 MRYKQIRYD
+1 MNS
-10 GLMEKYII
+10 I

-25 KFIDAS
+25 NFIDRS
-31 PLNYFAVKNSSEIL
+31 PLNYFAVKNASEIL
-45 EANGFKKLKED
+45 EENGFKKVRED
-56 EVWDLD
+56 EVWELE

-67 TTRDDSALIA
+67 TTSDDSALIA
-77 FEIGEDVK
+77 FEIGEDIK
-85 KGFEIIGSHT
+85 KGFDIIGSHT

-104 NAEVD
+104 KPEMD
-109 DTGFLKLNIE
+109 DIGFLKLNIE
-119 AYGGMIHSSWLDRTL
+119 AYGGMIHSTWLDRTL
-134 SLAGKVAYKEKGEI
+134 SLAGKVAYKEEGKI

-177 SYNAQENL
+177 AYNTQDNL
-185 YPLVEAIRENLEPEN
+185 YPLVKTIKDNLESEN
-200 YLVNILAEELE
+200 YLVNLLAEELK
-211 IGAEDILDFDLA
+211 IKAEHIIDFDLG

-237 HIGRLDNLGS
+237 HVGRLDNLGS
-247 VHASLRALVD
+247 VHASLKALID
-257 SKPGRNKMI
+257 SKPGKNKMI

-271 EEIGSRTRGGAA
+271 EEIGSSTRGGAA
-283 SNFLENT
+283 SNLLGNT
-290 LERIALKFGL
+290 LERIAIKFGL

-318 QAHATH
+318 QAHAVH
-324 PNYKNFADPTNI
+324 PNYKAFADPTNE

-365 IANKS
+365 IAKKH

-381 DKQGGSTIG
+381 DKVGGSTIG
-390 PITAT
+390 PITST
-395 ALGIK
+395 VLGIK

-420 RDIYEAYD
+420 EDIYEAYE

>member
-1 MRYKQIRYD
+1 MNS
-10 GLMEKYII
+10 I

-25 KFIDAS
+25 NFIDRS
-31 PLNYFAVKNSSEIL
+31 PLNYFAVKNASEIL
-45 EANGFKKLKED
+45 EENGFKKVKED
-56 EVWDLD
+56 EVWELE

-77 FEIGEDVK
+77 FEIGEDIK
-85 KGFEIIGSHT
+85 KGFDIIGSHT

-104 NAEVD
+104 NPEMAD
-109 DTGFLKLNIE
+109 IGFLKLNIE
-119 AYGGMIHSSWLDRTL
+119 GYGGMIHSTWLDRTL
-134 SLAGKVAYKEKGEI
+134 SLAGKVAYKEEGKI

-177 SYNAQENL
+177 AYNTQENL
-185 YPLVEAIRENLEPEN
+185 YPLVKTIKDNLESEN
-200 YLVNILAEELE
+200 YLVNLLAEELK
-211 IGAEDILDFDLA
+211 IKVEDIIDFDLG

-237 HIGRLDNLGS
+237 HVGRLDNLGS
-247 VHASLRALVD
+247 VHASLKALID
-257 SKPGRNKMI
+257 SKPGKNKMI

-271 EEIGSRTRGGAA
+271 EEIGSSTRGGAA
-283 SNFLENT
+283 SNLLGNT
-290 LERIALKFGL
+290 LERIAIKFGL

-318 QAHATH
+318 QAHAVH
-324 PNYKNFADPTNI
+324 PNYKAFADPTNE

-365 IANKS
+365 IANKL

-381 DKQGGSTIG
+381 DKVGGSTIG
-390 PITAT
+390 PITST
-395 ALGIK
+395 VLGIK

-420 RDIYEAYD
+420 EDIYEAYE

>member
-1 MRYKQIRYD
+1 MNS
-10 GLMEKYII
+10 I

-25 KFIDAS
+25 NFIDRS
-31 PLNYFAVKNSSEIL
+31 PLNYFAVKNASEIL
-45 EANGFKKLKED
+45 EENGFKKVKED
-56 EVWDLD
+56 EVWELE

-77 FEIGEDVK
+77 FEIGEDIK
-85 KGFEIIGSHT
+85 KGFDIIGSHT

-104 NAEVD
+104 NPEMD
-109 DTGFLKLNIE
+109 DIGFLKLNIE
-119 AYGGMIHSSWLDRTL
+119 AYGGMIHSTWLDRTL
-134 SLAGKVAYKEKGEI
+134 SLAGKASYKEDGKI
-148 KYALVN
+148 NYALVN
-154 IDRDLLTI
+154 IDKDLLTI

-177 SYNAQENL
+177 VYNAQDNL
-185 YPLVEAIRENLEPEN
+185 YPLVKTIKDNLESEN
-200 YLVNILAEELE
+200 YLVNLLAEELK
-211 IGAEDILDFDLA
+211 IKVEDIIDFDLG

-237 HIGRLDNLGS
+237 HVGRLDNLGS
-247 VHASLRALVD
+247 VHASLKALID
-257 SKPGRNKMI
+257 SKPGKNKMI

-271 EEIGSRTRGGAA
+271 EEIGSSTRGGAA
-283 SNFLENT
+283 SNLLGNT
-290 LERIALKFGL
+290 LERIAIKFGL

-318 QAHATH
+318 QAHAVH
-324 PNYKNFADPTNI
+324 PNYKAFADPTNE

-365 IANKS
+365 IANKL

-381 DKQGGSTIG
+381 DKVGGSTIG
-390 PITAT
+390 PITST
-395 ALGIK
+395 VLGIK

-420 RDIYEAYD
+420 EDIYEAYE